1 MEPTA
6 TTTIWDSVTTVITN
20 LTNLMGT
27 MSTTLLSNQ
36 IFQIVIGIIMFSLAM
51 GYVFTLVR
59 KLRTRGR

>member
-6 TTTIWDSVTTVITN
+6 TATIWDSVTTVITN